1 MAAFQRWRRQHSDSG
16 GRVLMM
22 DCCGG
27 HCGDI
32 LFLWEYWAA
41 FQMWRRCK
49 GGKVSNGWHSDGG
62 GGRFPMW
69 AAAFR
74 WWIVV
79 VVNVAGILFF
89 LGVLSVIFKVAAA
102 EFR

>member
-1 MAAFQRWRRQHSDSG
+1 MVGIAATFCFFGNTGRRFK
-16 GRVLMM
+16 
-22 DCCGG
+22 CGG
-27 HCGDI
+27 VSKV
-32 LFLWEYWAA
+32 AK
-41 FQMWRRCK
+41 FQMW
-49 GGKVSNGWHSDGG
+49 WHSDGG